1 MRRVDDL
8 RGPKRLLPR
17 CPPDNLGRKNVR
29 ALILV
34 AGAALTLSA
43 CGGNRDEAMNSD
55 ANLMVADNMAT
66 MDANMMGTDPNMMA
80 GNMDGMD
87 GNMTTNG
94 ATEANMMAQDM
105 NTNAPDTNIAN
116 GM

>member
-1 MRRVDDL
+1 M
-8 RGPKRLLPR
+8 
-17 CPPDNLGRKNVR
+17 R

-66 MDANMMGTDPNMMA
+66 MDANMMGTDANMM
-80 GNMDGMD
+80 MD
-87 GNMTTNG
+87 GNMGGMDANMATNG

-105 NTNAPDTNIAN
+105 NTNAPDTNLAN

>member
-1 MRRVDDL
+1 L
-8 RGPKRLLPR
+8 RTQAQNPAFW
-17 CPPDNLGRKNVR
+17 CPTTKGENYVR

-34 AGAALTLSA
+34 AGAALSLAA
-43 CGGNRDEAMNSD
+43 CGGNRDEAGNAD

-66 MDANMMGTDPNMMA
+66 MDANMMGTDANMMG
-80 GNMDGMD
+80 GNMGGMD
-87 GNMTTNG
+87 ANMTTNG

-105 NTNAPDTNIAN
+105 NTNAPDTNLAN